1 MSPDPAA
8 FADNLLSTP
17 EADWPIWLHN
27 HVSALTIGVIEEL
40 KHRSDQLLRE
50 NPAEVDRITCAALA
64 VAECLPEDSLAL
76 PLARWARGNWAA
88 FVRPSEAIDCYHD
101 AFVGYERVGDIV
113 AVARISS
120 NLSFI
125 YTTLSRPD
133 EAIAAIERAQVLL
146 MSQGPEYEHYLANFG
161 VNYGWLLYERGRYT
175 DALAANESALVLAKR
190 YQKPEVWAELQ
201 VNQAF
206 TLGMVGRLNEVEE
219 LLLDS
224 RESLIDLRHWI
235 TVARID
241 LNLGEFYSAK
251 GQPAA
256 ALRRFRMALESFES
270 LGVTME
276 YASVLLF
283 EADLLA
289 RLGALRA
296 ARDAYAQ
303 AQRRFAEQ
311 NMPLYV
317 AMALLA
323 GAAVR
328 RRRNPDDRHVLLML
342 AEAATIFL
350 RLDLPF
356 LSAEVDLERAVL
368 AMDQGDINSAELW
381 LSHCPPAQS
390 PPDLLARYDLLC
402 GRFALQQDQF
412 HSAQT
417 AYTQALA
424 TSHDA
429 FLIWAQRDA
438 LVGLGN
444 CLLTSDPTVARARFE
459 EAAQIDEMIRAD
471 LSVEELTASFQ
482 SRQDNLFAPLIR
494 LAVEEGMSLEALR
507 SVWRWRGGPLL
518 DLLTACATGTEHRNV
533 GNTDL
538 EPLRQQIETLRW
550 QVTRAIQEE
559 VGEATIDTLRTRLR
573 ELEQRYLEQRRHL
586 RQRFSTGTYALP
598 SSPQLVLSR
607 LNADCLIEFVLCGG
621 ELLALCADA
630 TGCCRAMWL
639 GPIEEILDCLNR
651 LELKILRT
659 LGMNPAQ
666 RVVQQDRTM
675 RETRSILQ
683 RLYALLITPLVD
695 LIQGGKLLISPCAP
709 LHLIPFAALWDGS
722 QHLVERYEIELIPSG
737 ALLAMPTPPIGPVG
751 PPLVIGASAEG
762 ALGAVEMEVA
772 AVAAALP
779 GCTFFLDDSTAL
791 VYLTALKQ
799 APRIL
804 HISAHTEIDPE
815 PSIFS
820 SLRLVGSMLTI
831 ERCYDLLLAGTE
843 LAVLNG
849 CTTASG
855 MESGGALLAFQS
867 ALLIAGAQRVL
878 SSLWQINDEFA
889 AAFMAVFY
897 EYLAAGQLP
906 PTALRAAQIN
916 LMQRPEMAHPAAW
929 AAFAITRR

>member
-1 MSPDPAA
+1 M
-8 FADNLLSTP
+8 
-17 EADWPIWLHN
+17 
-27 HVSALTIGVIEEL
+27 IEEL
-40 KHRSDQLLRE
+40 KHRSDDLLRE
-50 NPAEVDRITCAALA
+50 NPAEVDRITRAALN
-64 VAECLPEDSLAL
+64 VAECLPEESLAR

-113 AVARISS
+113 AMARISS

-133 EAIAAIERAQVLL
+133 EAIAAIERAQVFL
-146 MSQGPEYEHYLANFG
+146 MSQGPEFEHYLANFG

-175 DALAANESALVLAKR
+175 DALAANESALVLANR

-224 RESLIDLRHWI
+224 RKSLIDLRHWI

-251 GQPAA
+251 GRPAT
-256 ALRRFRMALESFES
+256 ALRRFRMALDAFES

-303 AQRRFAEQ
+303 AQGRFAEQ

-328 RRRNPDDRHVLLML
+328 RRRNPDDRQALLML
-342 AEAATIFL
+342 TEAAAIFL
-350 RLDLPF
+350 RLELPL
-356 LSAEVDLERAVL
+356 LSAEVDLERAAL
-368 AMDQGDINSAELW
+368 AMDQGDIDSAELW
-381 LSHCPPAQS
+381 LSHHPSAQS
-390 PPDLLARYDLLC
+390 PPDLLVRYDLLC
-402 GRFALQQDQF
+402 GRFALQQNQI
-412 HSAQT
+412 HIAQI

-424 TSHDA
+424 TSRDA

-438 LVGLGN
+438 LAGLGN
-444 CLLTSDPTVARARFE
+444 CLLTSNPADARVRFE
-459 EAAQIDEMIRAD
+459 EAAQIDEVIRAD

-482 SRQDNLFAPLIR
+482 SRQDDLFPPLIR
-494 LAVEEGMSLEALR
+494 LAIEEGMPLDALR
-507 SVWRWRGGPLL
+507 SVWRWHGGPLL
-518 DLLTACATGTEHRNV
+518 DLLAACATGTEHHNI
-533 GNTDL
+533 GNAEL
-538 EPLRQQIETLRW
+538 EPLRQQIEILRW
-550 QVTRAIQEE
+550 QVARAIQEE
-559 VGEATIDTLRTRLR
+559 AAEPTIDTLRARLR
-573 ELEQRYLEQRRHL
+573 ELEQRHLEQRRHL
-586 RQRFSTGTYALP
+586 RQRFSPGTYELP
-598 SSPQLVLSR
+598 SSPQFVLSR
-607 LNADCLIEFVLCGG
+607 LDADCLIEFVLCGD
-621 ELLALCADA
+621 ELLALCADV
-630 TGCCRAMWL
+630 TGCCSATWL
-639 GPIEEILDCLNR
+639 GSIKEILDCLNR
-651 LELKILRT
+651 LDLKILRT

-666 RVVQQDRTM
+666 RVVQQDMLM

-683 RLYALLITPLVD
+683 RLYTLLITPLVD
-695 LIQGGKLLISPCAP
+695 LIHVGKLLISPCAP

-737 ALLAMPTPPIGPVG
+737 ALLAIPAPPFGPVG

-762 ALGAVEMEVA
+762 GLGSVEVEVA

-779 GCTFFLDDSTAL
+779 GCTCLLDDSTAL
-791 VYLTALKQ
+791 VHLIGLKQ
-799 APRIL
+799 APRVL

-820 SLRLVGSMLTI
+820 SIQLAGSMLTI

-878 SSLWQINDEFA
+878 SSLWQINDDFA
-889 AAFMAVFY
+889 AAFMVVFY
-897 EYLAAGQLP
+897 AYLAAGQLP
-906 PTALRAAQIN
+906 PTALRAAQID
-916 LMQRPEMAHPAAW
+916 LMQRPETAYPAAW